1 MCGRYASFRHAQA
14 LADTFEVTEIS
25 AAAAAIP
32 PSFNVAPTQP
42 VRIVL
47 ARALPETGLQRQL
60 HAARWGLVPP
70 WATDPGVGARLIN
83 ARAETAAEKRSFAPS
98 VRTRR
103 CVLPADG
110 YYEWQRLPEG
120 GKVPQFI
127 HRSDG
132 EPMALAGLY
141 AFWRDRSLAE
151 DDPAR
156 WLLTATVLTR
166 AARPALAEIHDR
178 EPVVVTGEALG
189 AWLDPAVTDAEQ
201 ALGALDGEDPPL
213 QFHAVGTAV
222 GNVANDS
229 EGLIVPVDG

>member
-42 VRIVL
+42 VRVVL
-47 ARALPETGLQRQL
+47 ARDLPETGLQRQL

-70 WATDPGVGARLIN
+70 WATDPSGGARLIN
-83 ARAETAAEKRSFAPS
+83 ARVETAGQKRSFAPS

-110 YYEWQRLPEG
+110 YYEWQRLPAG

-127 HRSDG
+127 HRPDG
-132 EPMALAGLY
+132 AALALAGLY
-141 AFWRDRSLAE
+141 AFWRDRTLAD

-166 AARPALAEIHDR
+166 AARPSLAEIHDR
-178 EPVVVTGEALG
+178 EPVVVAGEALD
-189 AWLDPAVTDAEQ
+189 AWLDPAVTDAAE
-201 ALGALDGEDPPL
+201 ALGALDGEAAPL
-213 QFHAVGTAV
+213 QFHAVGAAV

-229 EGLIVPVDG
+229 QDLIAPAAG